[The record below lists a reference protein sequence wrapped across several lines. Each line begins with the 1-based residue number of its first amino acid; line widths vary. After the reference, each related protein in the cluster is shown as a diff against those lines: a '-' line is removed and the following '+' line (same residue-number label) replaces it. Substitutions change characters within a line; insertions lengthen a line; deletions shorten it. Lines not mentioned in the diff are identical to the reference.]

1 MNHIRLKYH
10 CENCRRKF
18 TYNPKLCIR
27 CKKPVTPIHF
37 EDWFE
42 SNLIYCE
49 DTHSFVHRLFKEIQR
64 SKCTDSNEVQQ
75 MAITIVKEMENEY
88 SKKFK

>member
-1 MNHIRLKYH
+1 MNQIRLKYR
-10 CENCRRKF
+10 CVSCPRRF

-27 CKKPVTPIHF
+27 CKQPVVPIHF

-49 DTHSFVHRLFKEIQR
+49 DTHSFTHRLCEEIKR
-64 SKCTDSNEVQQ
+64 SKCTNTNEVQQ
-75 MAITIVKEMENEY
+75 MAITILEEMKREY
-88 SKKFK
+88 NKKFK